1 MSDKLTP
8 EFSHIVKVAELVAKK
23 TTFEIEASAAERAAL
38 ADRFD
43 LAGIEKMAAKLT
55 LQLAGNGE
63 VTVRGTLHAEIT
75 QRCVVTLEPVP
86 EIVDDEIEVLYSPH
100 VSEENMPSTADDLE
114 GLTEDELM
122 ALLDQPEPLT
132 DGIIDLGEVAAQFL
146 AISMDPYPRKEGVDI
161 EEFVE
166 NEEAEEKPNP
176 FAKLAGLK
184 DKLENKNEGF

>member
-1 MSDKLTP
+1 MSDNLTP
-8 EFSHIVKVAELVAKK
+8 EFSRIVKVQELTAKK
-23 TTFEIEASAAERAAL
+23 TTIEIDASAAERAAL

-43 LAGIEKMAAKLT
+43 LASIEKLTAKLT

-63 VTVRGTLHAEIT
+63 VTVRGPLHAEIT
-75 QRCVVTLEPVP
+75 QRCVVTLEAVP

-100 VSEENMPSTADDLE
+100 VSEDSLPSTADDLE
-114 GLTEDELM
+114 GLSEDELM

-132 DGIIDLGEVAAQFL
+132 NGIVDLGEVAAQFL

-166 NEEAEEKPNP
+166 EEEAEEKPNP

-184 DKLENKNEGF
+184 DKLENKN